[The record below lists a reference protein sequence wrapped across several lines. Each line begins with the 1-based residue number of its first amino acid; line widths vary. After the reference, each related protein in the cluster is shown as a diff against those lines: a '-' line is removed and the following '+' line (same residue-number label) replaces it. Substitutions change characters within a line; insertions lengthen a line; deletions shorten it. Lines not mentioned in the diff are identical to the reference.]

1 MHDLKRSGNSFCLQ
15 RNTTAVG
22 NRVHNA
28 ITVVLSSSLVPN
40 LRSHGTW
47 LHHCTSAYM
56 YVAVCVHTECTQYC
70 MGTSKLRLLKS
81 DGELGQPVS
90 PAIKHYASHGAVHR
104 L

>member
-40 LRSHGTW
+40 LRSHGT
-47 LHHCTSAYM
+47 
-56 YVAVCVHTECTQYC
+56 
-70 MGTSKLRLLKS
+70 
-81 DGELGQPVS
+81 
-90 PAIKHYASHGAVHR
+90 
-104 L
+104 